1 MRSMITLNRNK
12 DFNRL
17 YSRGK
22 SYVDQSVVVYVLK
35 NRLKQVRIGIT
46 TSKKIGNAVNRNRA
60 RRLIRESCRRILPN
74 VRPGVDLVF
83 VARKK
88 TTLVKCDAVYKAILK
103 ALKEA
108 NILVDSVNQRL

>member
-1 MRSMITLNRNK
+1 MQNMITLNRNK

-17 YSRGK
+17 YSRGR
-22 SYVDQSVVVYVLK
+22 SYVEQCVVVYVLK

-46 TSKKIGNAVNRNRA
+46 TSKKIGNAVKRNRA
-60 RRLIRESCRRILPN
+60 RRLIRESCRKLLPN

-88 TTLVKCDAVYKAILK
+88 RVRFSDTVRSVLKILHV
-103 ALKEA
+103 ALKT
-108 NILVDSVNQRL
+108 D

>member
-1 MRSMITLNRNK
+1 MQNMITLNRNK

-17 YSRGK
+17 YSRGR
-22 SYVDQSVVVYVLK
+22 SYVEQCVVVYVLK

-46 TSKKIGNAVNRNRA
+46 TSKKIGNAVKRNRA
-60 RRLIRESCRRILPN
+60 RRLIRESCRKLLPN

-88 TTLVKCDAVYKAILK
+88 TTLVKCDEVLKAILK

-108 NILVDSVNQRL
+108 NIWMDSLDQNV